1 MDVDRRC
8 MAVLTVVCF
17 IALSAGFVSVSGDA
31 DAADGIKVVSYDSR
45 EGQNGQLVLDAG
57 LDAGNYSATIGSITY
72 LGTCDPLTGIVTLSN
87 PSDKAGTLSVGSYQV
102 KLKNVD
108 TKADEGA
115 FTLNVFEVVFDPNGG
130 TGNIDSIVAYGSV
143 PAPDSKGLSNDGK
156 TFLGWSKTRDATVA
170 EFTDTLF
177 VDSSFVLYAVWGSA
191 APQMCTV
198 SVKVNDSSMGS
209 VDQTKIEN
217 VPYGS
222 EISVVGNKLTVNG
235 TTVTADPAAK
245 TGEFTF
251 SFKSWSVQDKD
262 EVTGDL
268 EITATFEKTV
278 NEYTVSVKVND
289 SSMGSVDQTKI
300 ENVPYGSEI
309 SVVGNKLTVNGTTV
323 TADPAAKTGEFTF
336 SFKSWSVQDK
346 DEVTG
351 DLEITAT
358 FEKTVNEYTVSVKV
372 NDSSMGS
379 YTLTVDG
386 VAISSGDSV
395 EYGKIVM
402 LSIVQNEGYKLTLL
416 KDNNMEVDPSVLP
429 HYFVVKE
436 NHVIE
441 IGFTAT
447 SEIPYIVTVNCG
459 DGGSISPAPKDGK
472 YTLYGGQSMD
482 FVVTADF
489 GWKIKSVKLDGVDQK
504 FDKISA
510 TVTISKID
518 AEHAISVEFEKAET
532 YEVVVGDSSHGDVS
546 VTGLDANGKA
556 VEGRTVTVTATPDFG
571 YYACKYLVN
580 GVDVGVAAG
589 TGSFTIDVD
598 GNLKDGTMTIQVV
611 FMLSSSGDDD
621 DDPVPQP
628 PTPSVPD
635 TGDDDDDD
643 SIMLVA
649 VAAACVIVAIIA
661 LYMLAERRN

>member
-1 MDVDRRC
+1 

-191 APQMCTV
+191 APQMC
-198 SVKVNDSSMGS
+198 
-209 VDQTKIEN
+209 
-217 VPYGS
+217 
-222 EISVVGNKLTVNG
+222 
-235 TTVTADPAAK
+235 
-245 TGEFTF
+245 
-251 SFKSWSVQDKD
+251 
-262 EVTGDL
+262 
-268 EITATFEKTV
+268 
-278 NEYTVSVKVND
+278 TVSVKVND

>member
-1 MDVDRRC
+1 MP
-8 MAVLTVVCF
+8 AKNTTV
-17 IALSAGFVSVSGDA
+17 
-31 DAADGIKVVSYDSR
+31 K
-45 EGQNGQLVLDAG
+45 
-57 LDAGNYSATIGSITY
+57 
-72 LGTCDPLTGIVTLSN
+72 
-87 PSDKAGTLSVGSYQV
+87 
-102 KLKNVD
+102 
-108 TKADEGA
+108 
-115 FTLNVFEVVFDPNGG
+115 
-130 TGNIDSIVAYGSV
+130 
-143 PAPDSKGLSNDGK
+143 
-156 TFLGWSKTRDATVA
+156 
-170 EFTDTLF
+170 
-177 VDSSFVLYAVWGSA
+177 AVW
-191 APQMCTV
+191 
-198 SVKVNDSSMGS
+198 KVNQY
-209 VDQTKIEN
+209 V
-217 VPYGS
+217 
-222 EISVVGNKLTVNG
+222 
-235 TTVTADPAAK
+235 
-245 TGEFTF
+245 
-251 SFKSWSVQDKD
+251 
-262 EVTGDL
+262 
-268 EITATFEKTV
+268 
-278 NEYTVSVKVND
+278 
-289 SSMGSVDQTKI
+289 
-300 ENVPYGSEI
+300 
-309 SVVGNKLTVNGTTV
+309 
-323 TADPAAKTGEFTF
+323 
-336 SFKSWSVQDK
+336 
-346 DEVTG
+346 
-351 DLEITAT
+351 
-358 FEKTVNEYTVSVKV
+358 VSVKV

-386 VAISSGDSV
+386 AAISSGASV
-395 EYGKIVM
+395 EYGKTVVLNIT
-402 LSIVQNEGYKLTLL
+402 QNEGYKLTLL
-416 KDNNMEVDPSVLP
+416 KDNNTEVDPSVLP
-429 HYFVVKE
+429 HNFVVKE

-441 IGFTAT
+441 IEFTAT

-518 AEHAISVEFEKAET
+518 AKHEIFVEFEKAET

-571 YYACKYLVN
+571 YYAYKYFVN

-598 GNLKDGTMTIQVV
+598 GNLKDGKMTIQVV

-643 SIMLVA
+643 SVMLVA
-649 VAAACVIVAIIA
+649 VTAACVIVAIIA